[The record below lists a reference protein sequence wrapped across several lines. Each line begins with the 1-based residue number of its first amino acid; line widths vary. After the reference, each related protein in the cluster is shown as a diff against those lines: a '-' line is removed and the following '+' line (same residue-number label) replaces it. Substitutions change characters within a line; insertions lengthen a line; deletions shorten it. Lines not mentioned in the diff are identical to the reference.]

1 MLKKIRTLLKNH
13 WIKITASLLAG
24 LLIGGGIIY
33 SIEQQQEN
41 FWREKYIQ
49 QTQQNDSLRKQI
61 KQLNDQ
67 HNILIN
73 RNKKMKDDLG
83 ITILSSIRSN
93 FYDLKALKSED
104 YNTQL
109 YYNQQEYKS
118 NLVPKTIG
126 DKWNIDIFNEQ
137 YKSELQTLMD
147 SIYKAKN
154 Q

>member
-1 MLKKIRTLLKNH
+1 MLYKIRTLLRNH

-33 SIEQQQEN
+33 AIEQQQEN

-49 QTQQNDSLRKQI
+49 QTQKNDSLRNQI

-67 HNILIN
+67 HNILVE
-73 RNKKMKDDLG
+73 RNKKIKDDLG

-126 DKWNIDIFNEQ
+126 DKWNIDIFNDQ
-137 YKSELQTLMD
+137 YKSELKTLMD
-147 SIYKAKN
+147 SIYKVKN

>member
-13 WIKITASLLAG
+13 WLKITAALLAG

-137 YKSELQTLMD
+137 YKNELKTLMD